1 MIGIGVLR
9 VVLCHTQ
16 RMAFVQAYADYAH
29 LDTNTFLG
37 LEVAKREVP
46 GHFDSAN
53 FSLLCAGLL
62 LLPLI
67 KRIGTGAPWARNLAL
82 ILSAAGGLNTL
93 GSLAVPSPWWYY
105 VLTVV
110 MVALTG
116 VVIVLLWRTP
126 VIDGLPGAARRG
138 GPRPAARDRL
148 TGERDWAPGLRSVTS
163 GRGLGHGR

>member
-1 MIGIGVLR
+1 MSTSFAGLTRATWIKVLLVAVIGIGVLR

-29 LDTNTFLG
+29 LDTSTFLG

-126 VIDGLPGAARRG
+126 VVGDYQDRHDAELRARQHG
-138 GPRPAARDRL
+138 
-148 TGERDWAPGLRSVTS
+148 TG
-163 GRGLGHGR
+163 

>member
-1 MIGIGVLR
+1 MNRTFAGLSRATWTKVLLVAVIGIGVLR

-67 KRIGTGAPWARNLAL
+67 KRIGTGTPWARNLAL

-105 VLTVV
+105 VLTIV

-116 VVIVLLWRTP
+116 VVIVLLWKTP
-126 VIDGLPGAARRG
+126 VIDDYQVRHDAEVRARQHE
-138 GPRPAARDRL
+138 
-148 TGERDWAPGLRSVTS
+148 TG
-163 GRGLGHGR
+163 